1 MAEQLRI
8 EDFPDTFLQR
18 LAVTGRIRRFE
29 AGTWLFR
36 EGDESESL
44 FVVESGSVD
53 VGVTSAVGK
62 RITLNILGPGC
73 VFGEIGMLDGNGRT
87 AEAMMVSTAEIRI
100 LTKAQVFACF
110 DSLTDAYQF
119 FNLQLCKRIRWI
131 NRHTERSRL
140 QPATAIVASR
150 LLMANSA
157 STNPWLTINQAT
169 LANQCGLTREYISQ
183 ILSRWAEQGII
194 EKRRGELRILQAE
207 SLKSLEDN

>member
-29 AGTWLFR
+29 TGAWLFR

-44 FVVESGSVD
+44 YVVETGSVD
-53 VGVTSAVGK
+53 VGVTSADGK

-87 AEAMMVSTAEIRI
+87 AEALSVSTAEIRI
-100 LTKAQVFACF
+100 LTKAQVFTCF
-110 DSLTDAYQF
+110 DSLTEAYQF

-150 LLMANSA
+150 LLMADSA
-157 STNPWLTINQAT
+157 SEDPWLTVNQAT
-169 LANQCGLTREYISQ
+169 LANQCGLTREYVSQ
-183 ILSRWAEQGII
+183 ILSRWAEQGIV
-194 EKRRGELRILQAE
+194 EKRRGELRILQTD
-207 SLKSLEDN
+207 SLKSLGDN